1 MIQSKKNS
9 GFEAMVNTVGGLLI
23 GFVIQLI
30 LYPMMNIPVTLEENV
45 IITMVFFVTSF
56 LRSYFVRRFFNKN

>member
-1 MIQSKKNS
+1 MIQRKKNS

>member
-23 GFVIQLI
+23 GFGIQLI

>member
-23 GFVIQLI
+23 GFVIQFI

-56 LRSYFVRRFFNKN
+56 LRSYFVRRIFNK

>member
-56 LRSYFVRRFFNKN
+56 LRSYFVRRLFNKN

>member
-56 LRSYFVRRFFNKN
+56 LRSYFVRRIFNK

>member
-1 MIQSKKNS
+1 MIQSKKKS

-56 LRSYFVRRFFNKN
+56 LRSYFVRRIFNK